1 MKANGHGTR
10 NPGGEARGAES
21 PQPAEFFRERR
32 SAIAAAWISATTGEY
47 PDHTS
52 RFLRT
57 EKDPFRNPVGEAF
70 KRGLPLIVDQ
80 LLGAMDREQIAAALE
95 PIVKS
100 RAVQDFEPS
109 RALGFIFELKRVIR
123 DQQPEGA
130 AAASLALIDARV
142 DGVALLGFDLYQGC
156 REKICEI
163 RVGEMKRRVS
173 LLERMHP
180 VFTDSGTADG
190 YGSIQDPD
198 EPGGK
203 DE

>member
-95 PIVKS
+95 PIVKI

-130 AAASLALIDARV
+130 AAASLAYIDERV
-142 DGVALLGFDLYQGC
+142 DGLALMAFDLYQGC

-173 LLERMHP
+173 VIERMHP
-180 VFTDSGTADG
+180 SLGDSGTVGRLGPARDR
-190 YGSIQDPD
+190 DD
-198 EPGGK
+198 PGGT